1 MVEAVDSSVRL
12 FSLRQLNIRNLVTER
27 FAFEPGV
34 TALVGPNAAG
44 KSNLVEAVT
53 LGLSGVGAGGRVAQS
68 LRFGEQEG
76 YVRAEFESADGRHV
90 VEVSL
95 APGRRQVRLDGQT
108 VRALELAT
116 LGGVVRIEP
125 DDVDLVL
132 GPPARRRAFL
142 DHLLARLSLR
152 YALVS
157 REYQRVL
164 EQRNAL
170 LREGGSGPVQ
180 SAWDERFVTLGREVD
195 ALRARA
201 MPRLAEHAAAAYE
214 RIAGPGHDFV
224 VQLERVAA
232 EADLGDALAA
242 TRAAE
247 RARGATLVGPQRDD
261 LRLDLRQR
269 PLAAFGS
276 RGEARTA
283 ALALR
288 VAEHA
293 LLEARHGTPPLLI
306 IDDVHAELDE
316 HRRAFLVTLAGT
328 APQALVTGTE
338 VPPGA
343 TRVWRIAAGRV
354 DVPTA
359 PVVATTHNG

>member
-1 MVEAVDSSVRL
+1 MRVHA
-12 FSLRQLNIRNLVTER
+12 LRQLNIRNLVTER
-27 FAFEPGV
+27 LTFEPGV

-44 KSNLVEAVT
+44 KSNLVEALT
-53 LGLSGVGAGGRVAQS
+53 LGLAGSGSGGTVAES
-68 LRFGEQEG
+68 LRFGEREG
-76 YVRAEFESADGRHV
+76 YVRVDAETAAGQHV

-95 APGRRQVRLDGQT
+95 APGRRQLRLDGRP

-125 DDVDLVL
+125 EDVELVL
-132 GPPARRRAFL
+132 GPPARRRGFL

-152 YALVS
+152 YALVA

-170 LREGGSGPVQ
+170 LREGDTGATL
-180 SAWDERFVTLGREVD
+180 SAWDERFVTLGGEVD

-201 MPRLAEHAAAAYE
+201 LPRLAEHARGAYD
-214 RIAGPGHDFV
+214 RIAGGEHGFTV
-224 VQLERVAA
+224 ALERAGT
-232 EADLGDALAA
+232 GDDLAA
-242 TRAAE
+242 SLRASRRLE
-247 RARGATLVGPQRDD
+247 RERGVTVVGPQRDE
-261 LRLDLRQR
+261 LRLTLGERA
-269 PLAAFGS
+269 LATYGS

-293 LLEARHGTPPLLI
+293 LLEARHGSPPLLI

-316 HRRAFLVTLAGT
+316 QRRAFLVELAGA

-338 VPPGA
+338 PPPGA
-343 TRVWRIAAGRV
+343 LRVWRIAAGRV
-354 DVPTA
+354 DVPS
-359 PVVATTHNG
+359 PRVATEAHNG